1 MADSKSKFAIKI
13 GLLKK
18 VNILKVS
25 FYMNYKFNSSGFK
38 ED

>member
-1 MADSKSKFAIKI
+1 MPRGLYFQHLDMADSKSKFGIKI

-25 FYMNYKFNSSGFK
+25 FSI
-38 ED
+38 